1 MTVVFDPRAVTDR
14 ALRSDVEQRIDALFY
29 RFSNQLGLPTYTMG
43 GPPTGNVVTDTMKM
57 RGFTNNG
64 AAVMVGP
71 ETPQRLKALR
81 AATLKAL
88 ADLQNDNASTF
99 VITAKDAGDLQRL
112 QGMASDAMSSLG
124 VS

>member
-1 MTVVFDPRAVTDR
+1 
-14 ALRSDVEQRIDALFY
+14 VERRIDALFF

-43 GPPTGNVVTDTMKM
+43 GPATGDIVTDTMKM
-57 RGFTNNG
+57 RSFTING
-64 AAVMVGP
+64 AVFMVGP
-71 ETPQRLKALR
+71 ETPQRLKALQ

-88 ADLQNDNASTF
+88 ADLQSDNVSTF

-112 QGMASDAMSSLG
+112 QAMASSTMASLG